1 MTAFRAPR
9 LERRAPPESLAAWN
23 QRRLRRDQGVRFGI
37 VVVRGT
43 FVYVILYSSLEKLT
57 SDDRA
62 LFDAVLSTV
71 DLP

>member
-1 MTAFRAPR
+1 M
-9 LERRAPPESLAAWN
+9 
-23 QRRLRRDQGVRFGI
+23 
-37 VVVRGT
+37 VRGT